1 MSVIT
6 RTLCVSRSNLYEI
19 TRPKEKTVRIKNE
32 DTLDLIDIKNIVD
45 ERPSYGYRRVT
56 AVLRRKRETAINHKR
71 VYRIMREHKLT
82 LAPYGRRP
90 TRMHKGKIITLRSNT
105 RWCSDGFRIQCWN
118 GEHVEV
124 AFSLDCCDREALSW
138 VCSTRGIDGGLV
150 RDLMVQSIEHRFGRL
165 SRLQKRSSGLAITVL
180 ATQQTRPYLLEENLV
195 LKS

>member
-105 RWCSDGFRIQCWN
+105 SGAPMDSESSAGMESMSRW
-118 GEHVEV
+118 
-124 AFSLDCCDREALSW
+124 L
-138 VCSTRGIDGGLV
+138 
-150 RDLMVQSIEHRFGRL
+150 
-165 SRLQKRSSGLAITVL
+165 LA
-180 ATQQTRPYLLEENLV
+180 
-195 LKS
+195 